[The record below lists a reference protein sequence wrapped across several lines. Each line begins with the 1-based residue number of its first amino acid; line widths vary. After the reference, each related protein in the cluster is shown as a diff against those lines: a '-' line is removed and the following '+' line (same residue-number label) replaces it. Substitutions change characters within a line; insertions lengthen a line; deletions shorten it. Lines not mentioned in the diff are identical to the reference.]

1 MAGHVDH
8 HKNYTGERDMAVAEE
23 LESDNWRGFEL
34 PVTHKGRGRLQIL
47 FFFFCQRC
55 PKENWFDLYKKR
67 YTFHQIILVLK
78 AISCVYISL
87 EYFLMKCRAVL
98 QMTKM

>member
-47 FFFFCQRC
+47 FFFFFL
-55 PKENWFDLYKKR
+55 PEVSKGK
-67 YTFHQIILVLK
+67 LV
-78 AISCVYISL
+78 
-87 EYFLMKCRAVL
+87 
-98 QMTKM
+98 